1 MPDVWSTV
9 ADLEP
14 AMQRRLGDVLETRG
28 ADPQQR
34 AMRMAFLDSISF
46 PAACRVL
53 EVGCGTGVLTRQLAA
68 HPSVGSVVG
77 VDLAG
82 SLLERAREL
91 SVDQPQIEYLEGDA
105 RDLPAAAGD
114 FDVVV
119 FDSTLSH
126 VPDVEKALAETARVL
141 RPGGRLAAFDGDY
154 ATATVALGDQD
165 PLQECV
171 NAMMANSVNDRH
183 IMRRLSSLAREHGF
197 VVERFQSHG
206 FVDTTDDGYMVTVV
220 ERGIDLLLAIG
231 QIGDE
236 VAAALRAEVSRR
248 AEQGLFFG
256 HVAYLSLIARL

>member
-9 ADLEP
+9 ADLDP
-14 AMQRRLGDVLETRG
+14 TMQRRLGDVLETRG

-34 AMRMAFLDSISF
+34 AMRMVFLDSIPF
-46 PAACRVL
+46 PDGSTVL

-68 HPSVGSVVG
+68 HPSVAEVVG

-91 SVDQPQIEYLEGDA
+91 SVDHPQIEYLEGDA
-105 RDLPAAAGD
+105 RDLPVDDDD

-126 VPDVEKALAETARVL
+126 VPDVDKALTETARVL

-171 NAMMANSVNDRH
+171 NAMMANSVNDRYV
-183 IMRRLSSLAREHGF
+183 MRRLASVARRHGF
-197 VVERFQSHG
+197 EVEHFQSHG
-206 FVDTTDDGYMVTVV
+206 FVDTSDDGYMVTVV
-220 ERGIDLLLAIG
+220 ERGIDLLLGNG
-231 QIGDE
+231 QIGE
-236 VAAALRAEVSRR
+236 GTATALRAEVTRR
-248 AEQGLFFG
+248 AELGLFFG